1 MTTQTNTQQD
11 SSPKNLRA
19 MTWGQVKTWG
29 CAITSP
35 TSPSSHSFKDLP
47 IILLSDEAYTL
58 PQMAFSLLTAQSGYT
73 LVHTLALLISG
84 QVIQEP
90 ATAHYMLQLG
100 RPNGFPLDLQI
111 SNLLMFILYL
121 KWLKE
126 LYSAE
131 SLQLSLT
138 LCDSMDC
145 SLLGSSV
152 HGILQARI
160 QKWVAI
166 SFSRGSS
173 QLKYWTYV
181 SCIAGGFFTHWITWE
196 ARLVYR

>member
-152 HGILQARI
+152 HGILQAKTL
-160 QKWVAI
+160 KWAAMSCSSGSPPPKGRTHI
-166 SFSRGSS
+166 SYISGTGRR
-173 QLKYWTYV
+173 
-181 SCIAGGFFTHWITWE
+181 
-196 ARLVYR
+196 ARYH